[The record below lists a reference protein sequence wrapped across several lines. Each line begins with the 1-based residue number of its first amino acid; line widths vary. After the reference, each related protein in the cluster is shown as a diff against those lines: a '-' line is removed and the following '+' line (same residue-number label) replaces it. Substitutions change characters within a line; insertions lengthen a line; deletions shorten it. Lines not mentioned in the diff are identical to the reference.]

1 MTRGKRTQDNVKRE
15 ELEAKEELEVKKEE
29 EGVAAVKELIK
40 EVITTTPNDLS
51 VSISNTD
58 LPAEFIETH
67 SEFFIKMCQFVLKVD
82 PTLFPVLIAGNFSH
96 YLKSPLESSTEVLKV
111 DLQGCFA
118 KLGGAIIG
126 QQISNK
132 AARSIRERVSNY
144 FGGDFPTYEALY
156 EAFKDPQKSQEI
168 KECGLSARKL
178 SYLESLA
185 QYFTD
190 NIDEIEALFNG
201 KDNDDEIIEQLVAN
215 VKGIGPWSAN
225 MFLMNAL
232 RRTDVFTPDDLG
244 IARGFSNYASKRP
257 ELIEELMKERTV
269 VKKSKIKHKKYN
281 WKIYD
286 NDIMELCADRFK
298 PYRSLFM
305 FLLWRLSSDNMESM
319 MKVQEEFMT
328 S

>member
-1 MTRGKRTQDNVKRE
+1 MTRGKRTQDIVKRE
-15 ELEAKEELEVKKEE
+15 ELEAKEELKVKE
-29 EGVAAVKELIK
+29 EGVAAVKDLIK
-40 EVITTTPNDLS
+40 EVVTTTPNDLD
-51 VSISNTD
+51 VSITTTE

-67 SEFFIKMCQFVLKVD
+67 SEFFIQMCQFVLKVD

-96 YLKSPLESSTEVLKV
+96 YLKSSLKTNTDV
-111 DLQGCFA
+111 FKVNLQDCFA

-132 AARSIRERVSNY
+132 AASSIRERVSNY
-144 FGGDFPTYEALY
+144 FGGDFPTYKALNEAL
-156 EAFKDPQKSQEI
+156 KDPKKSQEI
-168 KECGLSARKL
+168 KECGLSVRKL

-190 NIDEIEALFNG
+190 KIDEIEALFNG
-201 KDNDDEIIEQLVAN
+201 KDNDEEIIEQLVAN

-305 FLLWRLSSDNMESM
+305 FLLWRLSSDNIETM